1 MAFLG
6 IEIIYNIIVLNC
18 SELTHKSYNFFE
30 YNNYVSDNDP
40 VKSDKMP
47 LKDYL
52 KRKKKSSKLQVSDPL
67 EKNVYTPRSI
77 IGSILIII
85 IMIIVNVVGLP
96 YLLNFAFMIAFIGG
110 SVLGLIFFIILIL
123 IMLIKL
129 IQFLSGIFLGE
140 PWEFKTKKFLGKTW
154 EFKTI
159 KFLGETWEFKTILYI
174 EIILIVIL
182 LPLLDS

>member
-52 KRKKKSSKLQVSDPL
+52 KRKKKSTKLQVSAPL
-67 EKNVYTPRSI
+67 EKNVDTPPST

-96 YLLNFAFMIAFIGG
+96 FLLAFAFM
-110 SVLGLIFFIILIL
+110 LGFLNFTVFALIFYIILIL
-123 IMLIKL
+123 TILIIF
-129 IQFLSGIFLGE
+129 IQFLS
-140 PWEFKTKKFLGKTW
+140 KKFLGGTW
-154 EFKTI
+154 EFK
-159 KFLGETWEFKTILYI
+159 KLFYI

-182 LPLLDS
+182 VPLVEILLL

>member
-1 MAFLG
+1 M
-6 IEIIYNIIVLNC
+6 
-18 SELTHKSYNFFE
+18 
-30 YNNYVSDNDP
+30 
-40 VKSDKMP
+40 
-47 LKDYL
+47 
-52 KRKKKSSKLQVSDPL
+52 SDPP

-85 IMIIVNVVGLP
+85 IIIIDNVVGLP
-96 YLLNFAFMIAFIGG
+96 FLLAFAFMIAFIGG

-129 IQFLSGIFLGE
+129 IQFLNE
-140 PWEFKTKKFLGKTW
+140 
-154 EFKTI
+154 

-182 LPLLDS
+182 SPFLQL